1 MTSDRSPR
9 GPILHETRA
18 ESFAL
23 FAAALLTVGACARA
37 TVGDAGGGATGEG
50 PSGGGGARGGG
61 GGGGVIVSL
70 DARFTTSADASV
82 DHPAGGT
89 CGDGVVERSE
99 QCDDGNTVNGDGC
112 SRLCQIEANWDCP
125 TEGKPCKYVGNCGSG
140 VLTSNKACDDGNSVS
155 GDGCSSDCKTVET
168 GYICRVPGKP
178 CSTRCGDGIMKGF
191 ETCDDGNTAS
201 GDGCSATCKIE
212 PGFDCTGS
220 PSTCH
225 PTVCGN
231 GKKEAGETCDDGNT
245 LPYDG
250 CSSTCQSEPK
260 CGTDASAV
268 GSCKSTCGDGIM
280 WRGIEECDDGNVA
293 DGDGCSHDC
302 KIEAGWSCKS
312 FFDDPPTQLQI
323 PIIARD
329 FPLEYRPNDNPPS
342 GHPDFG
348 NSSFP
353 TDDSLQKG
361 RGIVA
366 TALGIDRKP
375 VWAGPAQDPVANLS
389 QSQFTGKSEFDQWY
403 RDVNGINMTY
413 YENLTLLQ
421 NATSKT
427 TYAMNSDIDQPWYD
441 LCGFFPLDDL
451 TKPLV
456 DQNTGQPV
464 TYHYDQGQAD
474 DRTCHAY
481 QGLGFGNNWANHNL
495 RFTTEL
501 RYWFQYQGT
510 ENLKFT
516 GDDDVWVFVNG
527 TLALDLGG
535 IHNTAGGTVSLN
547 PTDGT
552 GQVVYQLPFSS
563 PSTPVTVD
571 FKLTM
576 GSVYEV
582 VVFQAERYGQGSN
595 YMLTL
600 ANFIG
605 GKTQCVPTCGDG
617 VTVADEECDCGNG
630 TVSVPGGC
638 PGANSDTTYGGC
650 TTQCKWGNFCGD
662 NTVQGPPNGPE
673 ECDLG
678 KQNGDT
684 SAGSQCSVSCKAPRS
699 CGDGRVDTDLGEE
712 CDLGDRNG
720 LKLDSQLQPVGDPND
735 PATQV
740 FCTTDCTIPPGIVY

>member
-1 MTSDRSPR
+1 MTRD
-9 GPILHETRA
+9 
-18 ESFAL
+18 ESFHGPVLRDATARPAFLAL
-23 FAAALLTVGACARA
+23 FAVALLTTGACANA
-37 TVGDAGGGATGEG
+37 TVAGDGQGGSGEGNGGGAK
-50 PSGGGGARGGG
+50 GGQGGS
-61 GGGGVIVSL
+61 GGVIVMNFDVQAPSGP
-70 DARFTTSADASV
+70 DAGV
-82 DHPAGGT
+82 DRPGGGT

-99 QCDDGNTVNGDGC
+99 QCDDGNTTNGDGC

-125 TEGKPCKYVGNCGSG
+125 TEGKPCTYVGNCGSG
-140 VLTSNKACDDGNSVS
+140 VLTTNKACDDGNTVS
-155 GDGCSSDCKTVET
+155 GDGCSSDCKTVEA

-178 CSTRCGDGIMKGF
+178 CSTRCGDGIVKGF

-201 GDGCSATCKIE
+201 GDGCSGTCKIE

-220 PSTCH
+220 PSTCN

-250 CSSTCQSEPK
+250 CASNCQSEPQ
-260 CGTDASAV
+260 CGTATSAV
-268 GSCKSTCGDGIM
+268 GACKSTCGDGIL

-302 KIEAGWSCKS
+302 KIEAGWTCKS
-312 FFDDPPTQLQI
+312 FFDDPPPKLQI

-329 FPLEYRPNDNPPS
+329 FESYSSGPPVS

-348 NSSFP
+348 HYCC
-353 TDDSLQKG
+353 DDSLQKG
-361 RGIVA
+361 KGVLRS
-366 TALGIDRKP
+366 TLDTNHKP
-375 VWAGPAQDPVANLS
+375 VWAGPDPVPDPTQIL
-389 QSQFTGKSEFDQWY
+389 FTGKTYFDQWY
-403 RDVNGINMTY
+403 RDVSGVNMTY

-427 TYAMNSDIDQPWYD
+427 TYAMNSDTDPPWYD

-451 TKPLV
+451 TKPLL
-456 DQNTGQPV
+456 DQNTGQAV

-481 QGLGFGNNWANHNL
+481 QGLGFGNSWANHNFS
-495 RFTTEL
+495 FTTEL

-510 ENLKFT
+510 EQLKFT
-516 GDDDVWVFVNG
+516 GDDDVWVFING
-527 TLALDLGG
+527 TMAIEMPGTHNRAVGTAILDASNG
-535 IHNTAGGTVSLN
+535 TA
-547 PTDGT
+547 
-552 GQVVYQLPFSS
+552 QVGYGEPPSS
-563 PSTPVTVD
+563 YATVD
-571 FKLTM
+571 LKMTI

-582 VVFQAERYGQGSN
+582 VVLQAERWCCGSN

-605 GKTQCVPTCGDG
+605 GKSQCAPTCGDG

-630 TVSVPGGC
+630 TVAVPAGC
-638 PGANSDTTYGGC
+638 PGPNSDTTYGGC
-650 TTQCKWGNFCGD
+650 TTQCKWGPYCGD
-662 NTVQGPPNGPE
+662 NIVQGPPSGPE

-684 SAGSQCSVSCKAPRS
+684 SAGSKCSVSCKAPRS
-699 CGDGRVDTDLGEE
+699 CGDGKVDTDLGEE
-712 CDLGDRNG
+712 CDLAGNNG
-720 LKLDSQLQPVGDPND
+720 VKLDSQLQPVSDPND
-735 PATQV
+735 PNGQI

>member
-1 MTSDRSPR
+1 MNSDSSSH
-9 GPILHETRA
+9 GPVLHHAPAGVT
-18 ESFAL
+18 FL
-23 FAAALLTVGACARA
+23 VIFAAALLTAAACSSA
-37 TVGDAGGGATGEG
+37 TVVNNGPGG
-50 PSGGGGARGGG
+50 SGGG
-61 GGGGVIVSL
+61 GGGAGTQGGQGGAGGLIVNL
-70 DARFTTSADASV
+70 DAPLFITDASAGV
-82 DHPAGGT
+82 DRPGGGT
-89 CGDGVVERSE
+89 CGDGIIERSE
-99 QCDDGNTVNGDGC
+99 QCDDGNTTNGDGC

-140 VLTSNKACDDGNSVS
+140 VLTSNKVCDDGNTVS

-201 GDGCSATCKIE
+201 GDGCSAMCKIE

-220 PSTCH
+220 PSTCK

-231 GKKEAGETCDDGNT
+231 GVKEAGETCDDGNT

-250 CSSTCQSEPK
+250 CASNCQSEPQ
-260 CGTDASAV
+260 CGTATSAV
-268 GSCKSTCGDGIM
+268 GACKSTCGDGIL
-280 WRGIEECDDGNVA
+280 WRGIEDCDDGNVA

-302 KIEAGWSCKS
+302 KIEAGWTCKS
-312 FFDDPPTQLQI
+312 FFDDPPPKLQI

-329 FPLEYRPNDNPPS
+329 FESYSSGSPPT

-348 NSSFP
+348 HYCC
-353 TDDSLQKG
+353 DDSLQKG
-361 RGIVA
+361 KGVLSSTLDA
-366 TALGIDRKP
+366 KHKP
-375 VWAGPAQDPVANLS
+375 VWAGPTQDPVPDPTQIL
-389 QSQFTGKSEFDQWY
+389 FTGKSEFDQWY
-403 RDVNGINMTY
+403 RDVSGVNMTY

-427 TYAMNSDIDQPWYD
+427 TYAMNSDTDSPWYD

-451 TKPLV
+451 TKPLI
-456 DQNTGQPV
+456 DQNTGLAV

-481 QGLGFGNNWANHNL
+481 QGLGFGNSWANHNFS
-495 RFTTEL
+495 FTTEL

-510 ENLKFT
+510 EQLKFT
-516 GDDDVWVFVNG
+516 GDDDVWVFING
-527 TLALDLGG
+527 TMAIEMPGTHNRAVGTAILDASKG
-535 IHNTAGGTVSLN
+535 TA
-547 PTDGT
+547 
-552 GQVVYQLPFSS
+552 QVGYGEP
-563 PSTPVTVD
+563 PSTYTTVD
-571 FKLTM
+571 LKMTI

-582 VVFQAERYGQGSN
+582 VVLQAERWCCGSN

-605 GKTQCVPTCGDG
+605 GKSQCAPTCGDG
-617 VTVADEECDCGNG
+617 VTVADEECDCGDG
-630 TVSVPGGC
+630 TVAVPAGC
-638 PGANSDTTYGGC
+638 PGPNSDTTYGGC
-650 TTQCKWGNFCGD
+650 TTQCKWGAFCGD
-662 NTVQGPPNGPE
+662 GTLQSPPSGPE

-684 SAGSQCSVSCKAPRS
+684 NAGSKCSVSCKAPRS
-699 CGDGRVDTDLGEE
+699 CGDGHVDTDLGEE
-712 CDLGDRNG
+712 CDLAGNNG
-720 LKLDSQLQPVGDPND
+720 VKLDSQLQPVSDPND
-735 PATQV
+735 PNAQV